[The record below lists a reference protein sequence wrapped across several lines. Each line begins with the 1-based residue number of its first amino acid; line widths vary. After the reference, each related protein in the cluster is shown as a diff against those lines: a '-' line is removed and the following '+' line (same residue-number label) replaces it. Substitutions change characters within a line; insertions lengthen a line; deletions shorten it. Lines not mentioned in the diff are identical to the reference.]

1 MTSLLA
7 FRCLE
12 VKYNFK
18 LFDRDWIGPHL
29 SNLCYHVCI
38 SFEIQTL
45 HLSPVSMELTQ
56 LRQVVTE
63 VRLNSVNLTTSP
75 VIKRE
80 IPVAQSVDRPSKVT
94 PDPVQLHLGSNH
106 AAASGGRKK
115 ILAAPFKFAV
125 CE

>member
-1 MTSLLA
+1 MTLLLLA

-18 LFDRDWIGPHL
+18 LFDRDWISPHL
-29 SNLCYHVCI
+29 SNLSYHVCI

-75 VIKRE
+75 VIERE
-80 IPVAQSVDRPSKVT
+80 IPVAQSVDRPSKVQAGTTLLKWVRIT
-94 PDPVQLHLGSNH
+94 PRDMSSL
-106 AAASGGRKK
+106 
-115 ILAAPFKFAV
+115 
-125 CE
+125 